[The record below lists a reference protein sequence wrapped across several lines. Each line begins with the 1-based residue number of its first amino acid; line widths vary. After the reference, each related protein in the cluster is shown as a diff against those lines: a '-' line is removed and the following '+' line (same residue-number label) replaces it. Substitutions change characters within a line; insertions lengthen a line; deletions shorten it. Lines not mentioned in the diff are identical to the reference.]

1 MVAAATRLVVVT
13 GAGISTS
20 SGIPDY
26 RSPGRA
32 EYKPLQHAQFMNEE
46 STRRRYWGRSFIG
59 FPRMAGV
66 QPNAGHHALVA
77 LERVKT
83 AGKGAGAAAADVEST
98 SATHPDAQPSA
109 AVSIITQNVDRLHQ
123 KAGSGSVLELHG
135 TIHEVSCLECG
146 FKTSREEVQR
156 QMETRNRRWHDH
168 FSELAVTRPDGDVD
182 LPADAYT
189 SFCMPACPA
198 CRGEMLKP
206 RVIFHGGSIPAPVT
220 AAALETVEACDGLL
234 LVGSTATV
242 WSAFRLVR
250 RAKERGVPV
259 GVINH
264 GPTRADDLASF
275 KIESEIGSVLS
286 ALVADVGGGAGAGD
300 ADGSPEVS
308 GRAAER

>member
-1 MVAAATRLVVVT
+1 
-13 GAGISTS
+13 
-20 SGIPDY
+20 
-26 RSPGRA
+26 
-32 EYKPLQHAQFMNEE
+32 
-46 STRRRYWGRSFIG
+46 
-59 FPRMAGV
+59 
-66 QPNAGHHALVA
+66 
-77 LERVKT
+77 
-83 AGKGAGAAAADVEST
+83 
-98 SATHPDAQPSA
+98 
-109 AVSIITQNVDRLHQ
+109 
-123 KAGSGSVLELHG
+123 VLELHG

-146 FKTSREEVQR
+146 FHTSREEVQR

-220 AAALETVEACDGLL
+220 AAAFEMVEACDGLL

-264 GPTRADDLASF
+264 GPTRADDIASF
-275 KIESEIGSVLS
+275 KIEAEIGSVLS
-286 ALVADVGGGAGAGD
+286 ALVADLGGGGGAGTVAEQ
-300 ADGSPEVS
+300 AA
-308 GRAAER
+308 RAAER